1 MRDSFLRGNGDTGN
15 TTDSKPVVGGSNPS
29 SPAEVAA
36 VKRNLEIRKKNEESR
51 PVPSRRREMR
61 KNRKRRS
68 ALGDGKVGRCAK
80 M

>member
-29 SPAEVAA
+29 SPAEV
-36 VKRNLEIRKKNEESR
+36 KRNLEIRKKNEESR
-51 PVPSRRREMR
+51 PVPSRRRVMR

>member
-36 VKRNLEIRKKNEESR
+36 KRNLEIRKKNEESR